1 MKTRRE
7 FIKVAGTAIGGMV
20 LIPEFLKAIPL
31 STKERLQGYEN
42 ANEIVVVIQL
52 SGGNDGLNTF
62 IPFGNSDYYSLRKN
76 IAIPTDSTLK
86 INDVMGWHY
95 SMRGFYDIM
104 QEGNLSV
111 VQNVGYPNP
120 DRSHFRS
127 MEIWQ
132 TASDTSEYLDTGWLG
147 RYLDASCKENQ
158 VLGGLNLD
166 NIDALAMQGKNLH
179 NIALQNPDQFE
190 KQIKGMNVISDTGIK
205 NDNLAY
211 VRKLSFSAFEG
222 ADQIRKALNKTS
234 QYTKDSYPDNALGKN
249 LYWMSRMIKGNLNTK
264 VYYTSFGGFDTHAD
278 QLGIQKNRL
287 EQLSTSVKAFYDD
300 MKASGLMNNVTV
312 LVFSEFGRR
321 VIPNGSNGTD
331 HGKAAPVFIIG
342 GNNTGKIIG
351 SNPNLSNLNEGD
363 LQFEYDFRRVYSSIL
378 KNKLQADL
386 TTVGLDKYKT
396 LEIFR

>member
-7 FIKVAGTAIGGMV
+7 FIKIAGTAMGGIVM
-20 LIPEFLKAIPL
+20 IPEFLRAMPL
-31 STKERLQGYEN
+31 SVTERLRGHEN
-42 ANEIVVVIQL
+42 INDILVVIQL

-62 IPFGNSDYYSLRKN
+62 IPYGNPGYYDLRKN
-76 IAIPTDSTLK
+76 IAIPADTVFK
-86 INDVMGWHY
+86 INDVMGLHY
-95 SMRGFYDIM
+95 SMRGLYDIM

-132 TASDTSEYLDTGWLG
+132 TASDTTDYIDTGWLG
-147 RYLDASCKENQ
+147 RYLDASCKEDQ

-166 NIDALAMQGKNLH
+166 NIDSLAMQGKNLH
-179 NIALQNPDQFE
+179 NIALQNPEQFE
-190 KQIKGMNVISDTGIK
+190 KQIKGMNSVSDTDIN

-222 ADQIRKALNKTS
+222 SDQIQKALNKTS
-234 QYTKDSYPDNALGKN
+234 QYAKETYPDNPLGRN

-264 VYYTSFGGFDTHAD
+264 VYYTSFGGFDTHAN
-278 QLGIQKNRL
+278 QLGTQKNKL
-287 EQLSTSVKAFYDD
+287 EQVSTSIKAFYND
-300 MKASGLMNNVTV
+300 MKISGLLNNVTV

-351 SNPNLSNLNEGD
+351 NNPNLFNLNEGD
-363 LQFEYDFRRVYSSIL
+363 LQFEYDFRRIYSSIL
-378 KNKLQADL
+378 KNKFHADL
-386 TTVGLDKYKT
+386 TAVGLDKYKT
-396 LEIFR
+396 LDLFR

>member
-287 EQLSTSVKAFYDD
+287 EQ
-300 MKASGLMNNVTV
+300 
-312 LVFSEFGRR
+312 
-321 VIPNGSNGTD
+321 
-331 HGKAAPVFIIG
+331 
-342 GNNTGKIIG
+342 
-351 SNPNLSNLNEGD
+351 
-363 LQFEYDFRRVYSSIL
+363 
-378 KNKLQADL
+378 
-386 TTVGLDKYKT
+386 
-396 LEIFR
+396 